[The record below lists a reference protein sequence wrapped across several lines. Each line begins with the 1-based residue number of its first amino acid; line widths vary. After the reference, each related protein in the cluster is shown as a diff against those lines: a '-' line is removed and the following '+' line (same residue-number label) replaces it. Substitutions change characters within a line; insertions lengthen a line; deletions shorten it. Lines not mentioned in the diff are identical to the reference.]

1 MTLNAIIANFQ
12 TFKIVDLL
20 DIIIIAFLIYQLL
33 GIIRT
38 ASSTHPIDMAY
49 AHTRSSILTA
59 LALTILAAILAA
71 WLLARRQL
79 RPIQQMT
86 ADALRISHGE
96 LSHRLACKINGI
108 QFLLNATKGVG

>member
-1 MTLNAIIANFQ
+1 MPLCRFTTAN
-12 TFKIVDLL
+12 D
-20 DIIIIAFLIYQLL
+20 QLL

-59 LALTILAAILAA
+59 LALTILSGYPCRLVMAC
-71 WLLARRQL
+71 RQL

-96 LSHRLACKINGI
+96 LSHRHPHTGDELGNPYQTIN
-108 QFLLNATKGVG
+108 QAHRKSAQNP